1 METRTALVSAPRE
14 IGVETREL
22 NAPDDTE
29 VIVRVAE
36 CGLCGSD
43 LKLFSGRHPKL
54 QPPLRLGHEF
64 CGTVGALGRGGGDG
78 GEGEGVS
85 VSPPIGC
92 GECHNCRRGEPHIC
106 ASMTFVG

>member
-1 METRTALVSAPRE
+1 METRTALVSAPGA

-22 NAPDDTE
+22 PAPGEGE

-64 CGTVGALGRGGGDG
+64 YGTVEAVGRGADG
-78 GEGEGVS
+78 VEEGSACRCSRRSAAASATTAGAVS
-85 VSPPIGC
+85 RTSAP
-92 GECHNCRRGEPHIC
+92 R
-106 ASMTFVG
+106 